1 MNSSHASCRNVE
13 IPLPLLGFASGKNQQ
28 SRKKPVSDKTTHQDF
43 ETQVVYPFAD
53 RGRKIV
59 RGTLAVACMVVVA
72 LVAWAQ
78 TEHYPLISHADV
90 PLYPP
95 LARALN
101 LTGTVEIQLV
111 IAKGIVTDAQVK
123 SVVINCRNCAPLTDE
138 GEKKVGKYLSLPS
151 IANIQSWRFDSEE
164 NATFVVRYVYRI
176 EGAETERAENP
187 DVEVNLPLISVTA
200 KPIKPTVSY

>member
-1 MNSSHASCRNVE
+1 M
-13 IPLPLLGFASGKNQQ
+13 
-28 SRKKPVSDKTTHQDF
+28 
-43 ETQVVYPFAD
+43 
-53 RGRKIV
+53 V
-59 RGTLAVACMVVVA
+59 RGAAVVCMVVVA

-78 TEHYPLISHADV
+78 SEHYPFISHADL

-111 IAKGIVTDAQVK
+111 IAKGTVTDAQVK
-123 SVVINCRNCAPLTDE
+123 SVVIDCRNCAPLTVE

-151 IANIQSWRFDSEE
+151 LSNIKNWRFDSEE
-164 NATFVVRYVYRI
+164 RTTFIVRYVYRI
-176 EGAETERAENP
+176 EGEATERPENP